1 MRRFAFIAP
10 LAASLALGSIA
21 IAQPTGAQPTG
32 APTVNVTLG
41 EDLQEE
47 SEKLGQREVALQV
60 AELTETVQQTLASR
74 GALQG
79 ATINLVLTD
88 LKPNRPTFQ
97 QAIDRP
103 GLSLIDSLSIGGATI
118 EGEVITA
125 QGQTLPVKFDRYSTS
140 IADVFGYSTWHDAE
154 RAYDRLARNL
164 AAGRYVTR

>member
-10 LAASLALGSIA
+10 LAASLAAASIA
-21 IAQPTGAQPTG
+21 LAQPTG
-32 APTVNVTLG
+32 APTVTVTLG

-47 SEKLGQREVALQV
+47 VEDLGQKEVDLQV
-60 AELTETVQQTLASR
+60 AELTQTVQETLARR

-88 LKPNRPTFQ
+88 LKPNRPTMQ

-103 GLSLIDSLSIGGATI
+103 GLSLIDSISIGGATI
-118 EGEVITA
+118 EGEIITA
-125 QGQTLPVKFDRYSTS
+125 QGQTLPVKFDRYSTNIS
-140 IADVFGYSTWHDAE
+140 EVFGYSTWHDAG
-154 RAYDRLARNL
+154 RAFDRLANNL